1 MGVHKSTVIYIFN
14 SYLRITNHVPFIKG
28 PLIKTEAFMVI
39 YKINTT
45 TVYLLGTVSF
55 IADSLWF
62 ASKVIL
68 LTKSAKSSPR
78 EQVLNAYNHLFLVRQ

>member
-1 MGVHKSTVIYIFN
+1 
-14 SYLRITNHVPFIKG
+14 
-28 PLIKTEAFMVI
+28 MVI

-68 LTKSAKSSPR
+68 LTKSAKSSLQ